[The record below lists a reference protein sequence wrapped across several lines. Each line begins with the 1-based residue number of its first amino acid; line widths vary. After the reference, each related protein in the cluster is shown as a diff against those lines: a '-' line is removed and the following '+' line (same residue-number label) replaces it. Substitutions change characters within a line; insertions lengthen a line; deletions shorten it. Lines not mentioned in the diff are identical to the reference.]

1 MLKNWVE
8 DISCAVMVILLTF
21 LGFMATA
28 DSVSAWRAAQH
39 VATPGT
45 YVVTEYHVNMRS
57 DTTVGVF
64 YPDEAGMPVLDG
76 VVLAEDRSPVGT
88 RVASWYSPSW
98 RDSTPGVPVLV
109 NRGDWG
115 GVSSSLIL
123 AVCVDAII
131 VPVWIALLVLYAVPG
146 ITWVVRRVTG

>member
-8 DISCAVMVILLTF
+8 DISCAVMV
-21 LGFMATA
+21 
-28 DSVSAWRAAQH
+28 
-39 VATPGT
+39 
-45 YVVTEYHVNMRS
+45 
-57 DTTVGVF
+57 
-64 YPDEAGMPVLDG
+64 
-76 VVLAEDRSPVGT
+76 AEDRSPVGT